1 MDKCV
6 AEAAGGRLAV
16 KTPLGTF
23 DVEPTP
29 SDLLSLAEKL
39 AAVCGED
46 QRRLYD
52 KLRDAALRRGRPAP
66 QNGRRA

>member
-1 MDKCV
+1 MDRCV

-39 AAVCGED
+39 AAVCGD
-46 QRRLYD
+46 GLPKSATRRGEG
-52 KLRDAALRRGRPAP
+52 ALRASL
-66 QNGRRA
+66 RRRQG

>member
-1 MDKCV
+1 VDRCV

-52 KLRDAALRRGRPAP
+52 RLRDAALRRGRPGG
-66 QNGRRA
+66 GRG